1 MLSIK
6 QAAEALGVHEQTLR
20 AWERKG
26 IIKAKRLPGSRYR
39 RFDDAEIERD
49 KAIMAADAHLRPFDR
64 TSSLFDLVGIGRSGR
79 SDISQRTDAE
89 LADVYQPE
97 VE

>member
-39 RFDDAEIERD
+39 RFDDAEIERV
-49 KAIMAADAHLRPFDR
+49 KAIMAADAFLRPFDQA
-64 TSSLFDLVGIGRSGR
+64 SSLFSLIGIGRSGH

-89 LADVYQPE
+89 LADAYQPE
-97 VE
+97 AE

>member
-39 RFDDAEIERD
+39 RYDDAEIERI
-49 KAIMAADAHLRPFDR
+49 KAIMAADALLRPFDQA
-64 TSSLFDLVGIGRSGR
+64 SSLFNLVGIGHSGR
-79 SDISQRTDAE
+79 NDVSQSTDAE